1 MSYLV
6 QCELGR
12 RLKGGE
18 MATFDIIVSISSIV
32 LAAVTIAYMAYL
44 ARVSGRDRPHDPERL
59 RRFIANAPY
68 NLDGE
73 RHSQKR

>member
-1 MSYLV
+1 
-6 QCELGR
+6 
-12 RLKGGE
+12 
-18 MATFDIIVSISSIV
+18 MATFDIIVSIASVV

-68 NLDGE
+68 HPLAEEEHNQS
-73 RHSQKR
+73 R

>member
-1 MSYLV
+1 
-6 QCELGR
+6 
-12 RLKGGE
+12 
-18 MATFDIIVSISSIV
+18 MATFDIIVTIASVV
-32 LAAVTIAYMAYL
+32 LAAATIAYMAYL
-44 ARVSGRDRPHDPERL
+44 ARVSGRNRPHDPERL